1 MKKIRTLYSLK
12 DIITDKWRMHKAG
25 QKVLSNGGCGGID
38 NTSIKEF
45 KRNYKKKMRELY
57 RQLRENRYEPLPVLR
72 TYISKGNGERR
83 PLGIPVIKDRIAQQA
98 VRQVLEVQFER
109 IFCDCSFGFRPNRST
124 HDAIEKIEKYKKQG
138 YTWIVDADVKSY
150 FDTIEHDLLMDFIA
164 EYISDGWVLELIR
177 SWLTAGV
184 MTEEGREE
192 TKEGTPQGGV
202 ISPLL
207 ANIYLHYFD
216 KKMTSRGYKVVR
228 FADDFVI
235 LTKSK
240 SKAKRALQ
248 VTRQIIENELKLKL
262 HPEKTVITNFY
273 DGFKFLGFRF
283 HHWHYKSPRDKAI
296 KKFKDKIRKIT
307 RRNRPQ
313 GLLVVINELNL
324 VLRGWGHYFKIGNVK
339 MLYKK
344 LDKWIRMRI
353 RSFIE
358 GKKATRHQNYRLPN
372 KYLRENG
379 LDSLLTD
386 VL

>member
-1 MKKIRTLYSLK
+1 
-12 DIITDKWRMHKAG
+12 MHKAG
-25 QKVLSNGGCGGID
+25 QKVLANGGCGGID
-38 NTSIKEF
+38 NVSINEY
-45 KRNYKKKMRELY
+45 RNNYKLNMQELY
-57 RQLRENRYEPLPVLR
+57 RQLREDRYEPRPVLR
-72 TYISKGNGERR
+72 TYISKENGEKR

-98 VRQVLEVQFER
+98 VKQILEIHFER
-109 IFCDCSFGFRPNRST
+109 LFCECSFGFRPNRST
-124 HDAIEKIEKYKKQG
+124 HDAIEKIEEYKQQG
-138 YTWIVDADVKSY
+138 YDWVVDADIKSY
-150 FDTIEHDLLMDFIA
+150 FDTINHDLLMDFIV
-164 EYISDGWVLELIR
+164 EYISDGWVLDLIR

-184 MTEEGREE
+184 MTEEGRKE

-216 KKMTSRGYKVVR
+216 KKMTRRGYKLVR
-228 FADDFVI
+228 FADDFVV

-240 SKAKRALQ
+240 DKAKRALQ

-283 HHWHYKSPRDKAI
+283 HHWYYKSPRDRAI
-296 KKFKDKIRKIT
+296 NNFKDRIRDIT

-313 GLLVVINELNL
+313 KLEIIIDELNL
-324 VLRGWGHYFKIGNVK
+324 VLKGWGHYFKIGNIK
-339 MLYKK
+339 TLYRK

-358 GKKATRHQNYRLPN
+358 GKKAIIHQNYRLSN
-372 KYLRENG
+372 KFLREEG